1 MILLGLLAAAMSAA
15 PPAVVDV
22 ELRYYEFAT
31 VSITVTSQTAHL
43 PELHGTRVMPS
54 GRFPSDLDKPTGSL
68 TEGTTTRERA
78 REMMSF
84 RL

>member
-1 MILLGLLAAAMSAA
+1 MSAA

-22 ELRYYEFAT
+22 VLRYEFAM

-43 PELHGTRVMPS
+43 PELQGTRVMPS

-68 TEGTTTRERA
+68 TEGTPARERA
-78 REMMSF
+78 RQVMSF